1 MLHHLPRFR
10 EDRLHDILNKG
21 AGQPEQPQ
29 AAPVTDHTLY
39 SRKLSNGELDQ
50 IERHAITLEK
60 ATRPKGCK
68 NGVLG
73 QCALDVLR
81 ILRHKFYRMADGLW
95 CPSVGK
101 LQKAMDEDGFHWS
114 RSSIFAAM
122 GRLELTGILG
132 RTRRHKRAWV
142 TISGLLRQTTIQR
155 SNLYTFSR
163 PNAAAHLVPRPQK
176 VLPAGERVRS
186 FLRNLGRGMAFP
198 GAESKPRTG
207 PQGNLFSSFIGVA
220 DIGHDRVFSRGL

>member
-1 MLHHLPRFR
+1 MRRSRR
-10 EDRLHDILNKG
+10 ECIF
-21 AGQPEQPQ
+21 
-29 AAPVTDHTLY
+29 VSDHTIY

-73 QCALDVLR
+73 QCALDALR
-81 ILRHKFYRMADGLW
+81 ILRCRFYRMADGLC

-101 LQKAMDEDGFHWS
+101 LQKAMEEDGFRWS
-114 RSSIFAAM
+114 RSSIFAAL
-122 GRLELTGILG
+122 GRLELTGVLR

-142 TISGLLRQTTIQR
+142 TISGLLRQTTVQR
-155 SNLYTFSR
+155 SNLYAFSR
-163 PNAAAHLVPRPQK
+163 PNAAAHLVPRPRK
-176 VLPAGERVRS
+176 LLPAGERVAS
-186 FLRNLGRGMAFP
+186 FLSNLGRRMSMG

-207 PQGNLFSSFIGVA
+207 PQGNLFSSSSGAFGEGFSGGVCA
-220 DIGHDRVFSRGL
+220 QN

>member
-1 MLHHLPRFR
+1 MGLRGCNLHLSGYHNRRQQFGGHQRPCARRF
-10 EDRLHDILNKG
+10 IV
-21 AGQPEQPQ
+21 AIEQ
-29 AAPVTDHTLY
+29 
-39 SRKLSNGELDQ
+39 
-50 IERHAITLEK
+50 ERS
-60 ATRPKGCK
+60 
-68 NGVLG
+68 LG
-73 QCALDVLR
+73 LC
-81 ILRHKFYRMADGLW
+81 

-198 GAESKPRTG
+198 GAEVQAAHGTARKPLLLLYRSG
-207 PQGNLFSSFIGVA
+207 RHRP
-220 DIGHDRVFSRGL
+220 R